1 LQLAPGG
8 KEKIMSDLIAVAF
21 NDEFKAERVRLDL
34 LQMQHEHLVDLEE
47 AAVLVHKKDGK
58 VKLHHV
64 THFTVPVAL
73 GGGFVG
79 CLIGLM
85 VINPA
90 LALLGLVTGAG
101 LGAVIGSLKEVGI
114 DEKFMQDL
122 GFHLKPGTSALFIV
136 AKKAKPKAILEELRK
151 FGGKVLQTS
160 LKHDDEDKLRAALD
174 AAKSNTHAG

>member
-1 LQLAPGG
+1 
-8 KEKIMSDLIAVAF
+8 MSDLIAVAF
-21 NDEFKAERVRLDL
+21 DNEFKAERVRLDL
-34 LQMQHEHLVDLEE
+34 LELQHEHLVDLEE

-79 CLIGLM
+79 SLVGLM
-85 VINPA
+85 LINPA
-90 LALLGLVTGAG
+90 LALLGLVTGTG
-101 LGAVIGSLKEVGI
+101 LGAIIGSLKEVGI
-114 DEKFMQDL
+114 EEKFMREL
-122 GFHLKPGTSALFIV
+122 GSHLKPGTSALFIV
-136 AKKAKPKAILEELRK
+136 AKKAKPEAIVKELNR

-174 AAKSNTHAG
+174 AAKSVTHL

>member
-1 LQLAPGG
+1 
-8 KEKIMSDLIAVAF
+8 MSNLIVVAF
-21 NDEFKAERVRLDL
+21 DNEFKAERVRIDL

-73 GGGFVG
+73 GAGFAG

-85 VINPA
+85 VLNPA

-101 LGAVIGSLKEVGI
+101 LGAVVGSLKEVGI
-114 DEKFMQDL
+114 DEKFMEDL
-122 GFHLKPGTSALFIV
+122 GSHLKPGTSALFIV
-136 AKKAKPKAILEELRK
+136 AKKAKPEAILEELKR

-174 AAKSNTHAG
+174 AAKSGTDS

>member
-1 LQLAPGG
+1 
-8 KEKIMSDLIAVAF
+8 MSDLIVAAF
-21 NDEFKAERVRLDL
+21 EDEFKAERVRLDL
-34 LQMQHEHLVDLEE
+34 LQMQHKHLVDLEE
-47 AAVLVHKKDGK
+47 AAVLIHKKDGK

-85 VINPA
+85 VLNPA
-90 LALLGLVTGAG
+90 LAFLGLMTGAG

-114 DEKFMQDL
+114 EEKFMEDL

-136 AKKAKPKAILEELRK
+136 AKKAKPEAILKELNR

-160 LKHDDEDKLRAALD
+160 LKHGDEDKLRAALY
-174 AAKSNTHAG
+174 AAKSGTNL

>member
-1 LQLAPGG
+1 MG
-8 KEKIMSDLIAVAF
+8 DLLVVAF

-79 CLIGLM
+79 SLIGLM
-85 VINPA
+85 VLNPA
-90 LALLGLVTGAG
+90 VALVGMVTGAG
-101 LGAVIGSLKEVGI
+101 LGAAIGSLKEVGI
-114 DEKFMQDL
+114 EEKFMEEL
-122 GFHLKPGTSALFIV
+122 GSHLKPGTSALFIV
-136 AKKAKPKAILEELRK
+136 AKKAKPEVILKELKR

-174 AAKSNTHAG
+174 AANSGTNQ

>member
-1 LQLAPGG
+1 
-8 KEKIMSDLIAVAF
+8 MSDLIVVAF

-34 LQMQHEHLVDLEE
+34 IQMRHEHLVDLEE

-58 VKLHHV
+58 IKLHHV

-79 CLIGLM
+79 CLVGLM

-90 LALLGLVTGAG
+90 LALVGLVVGTG
-101 LGAVIGSLKEVGI
+101 LGAVIGSLKEVGVE
-114 DEKFMQDL
+114 EKFMKDL
-122 GFHLKPGTSALFIV
+122 GAHLKPGTSAMFIV
-136 AKKAKPKAILEELRK
+136 AKKAKPEAILKELER
-151 FGGKVLQTS
+151 FNGKVLQTS

-174 AAKSNTHAG
+174 AAKSGTHL

>member
-1 LQLAPGG
+1 MG
-8 KEKIMSDLIAVAF
+8 DLLVVAF

-79 CLIGLM
+79 SLIGLM
-85 VINPA
+85 VLNPA
-90 LALLGLVTGAG
+90 VALVGMVTGAG
-101 LGAVIGSLKEVGI
+101 LGAAIGSLKEVGI
-114 DEKFMQDL
+114 EEKFMEEL
-122 GFHLKPGTSALFIV
+122 GSHLKPGTSALFIV
-136 AKKAKPKAILEELRK
+136 AKKAKPEVILKELKR

-174 AAKSNTHAG
+174 AASSGANQ

>member
-1 LQLAPGG
+1 MG
-8 KEKIMSDLIAVAF
+8 DLLVVAF

-34 LQMQHEHLVDLEE
+34 LQMQHKHLVDLEE

-79 CLIGLM
+79 SLIGLM
-85 VINPA
+85 VLNPA
-90 LALLGLVTGAG
+90 VALVGMVTGAG
-101 LGAVIGSLKEVGI
+101 LGAAIGSLKEVGI
-114 DEKFMQDL
+114 EEKFMQEL
-122 GFHLKPGTSALFIV
+122 GSHLKPGTSALFIV
-136 AKKAKPKAILEELRK
+136 AKKAKPEVILKELKR
-151 FGGKVLQTS
+151 FGGKALQTS

-174 AAKSNTHAG
+174 AASSGAKQ

>member
-1 LQLAPGG
+1 
-8 KEKIMSDLIAVAF
+8 MSDLIAVAF
-21 NDEFKAERVRLDL
+21 DNEFKAERVRLDL

-47 AAVLVHKKDGK
+47 AAALIHKKDGN

-85 VINPA
+85 VLNPA
-90 LALLGLVTGAG
+90 LAFLGIVTGAG

-114 DEKFMQDL
+114 EEKFMEDL
-122 GFHLKPGTSALFIV
+122 GSHLKPGTSALFIV
-136 AKKAKPKAILEELRK
+136 AKKAKPEAILEELKR
-151 FGGKVLQTS
+151 FRGKVLQTS
-160 LKHDDEDKLRAALD
+160 LKHDDEDKLRAALE
-174 AAKSNTHAG
+174 AAKSSIHP